1 MAKLIFTM
9 TEEDAARIRAKHP
22 EVKLEPIV
30 KLANLTKRQESQ
42 LARGLR
48 KGSML
53 NPRLTPEERRK
64 LGMSTAAYRKMRGL

>member
-1 MAKLIFTM
+1 MAKLMFTM
-9 TEEDAARIRAKHP
+9 TEEGAARIRAKHP

-48 KGSML
+48 KGSMT

-64 LGMSTAAYRKMRGL
+64 LGIRA